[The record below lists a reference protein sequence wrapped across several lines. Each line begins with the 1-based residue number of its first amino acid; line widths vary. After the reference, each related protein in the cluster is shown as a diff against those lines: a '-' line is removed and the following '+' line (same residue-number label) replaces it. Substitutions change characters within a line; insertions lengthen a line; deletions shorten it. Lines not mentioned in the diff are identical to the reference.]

1 MIGHKFNNA
10 QLIAD
15 QFAANGYYVV
25 MPDLFEGDP
34 IPLNRPD
41 DFDIMKW
48 LQTSGPS
55 KGHTTQQVDPIVEK
69 VIKYMK
75 SDLGIKKIGAVV
87 SSWYIYIQICK
98 RIS

>member
-1 MIGHKFNNA
+1 
-10 QLIAD
+10 
-15 QFAANGYYVV
+15 

-69 VIKYMK
+69 VVKYMK

-87 SSWYIYIQICK
+87 STQYLYISQVIEGRC
-98 RIS
+98 